1 MSRAGIRPDIAE
13 RVLGHVISGVEGV
26 YDRHAYFEEKAD
38 ALAKLAALIEIILNP
53 PADNV
58 RQAASPGGEVV
69 SGKSKDEYW
78 TALVFADPITFKVKR
93 TVFMIGD
100 ASEDERTAFCEAL
113 LETSWLPPKALA
125 AIRLKLGPPPFKRKT
140 ARFGKQSRTTTLVQ
154 IAECEAL
161 SSGRTATRVG
171 RSRRD
176 AAVAKHRPHTRH
188 QGRGLKKRIQ
198 RCKSR
203 QTEQDRSLAGS
214 RGVGGP

>member
-58 RQAASPGGEVV
+58 RQTASPGGEVV

-113 LETSWLPPKALA
+113 LKISWLPPKALA
-125 AIRLKLGPPPFKRKT
+125 AIRLKLGLSLQAQNRQVRKAERMT
-140 ARFGKQSRTTTLVQ
+140 ILVQ

-161 SSGRTATRVG
+161 R
-171 RSRRD
+171 RSR
-176 AAVAKHRPHTRH
+176 TTT
-188 QGRGLKKRIQ
+188 Q
-198 RCKSR
+198 
-203 QTEQDRSLAGS
+203 
-214 RGVGGP
+214 